1 MAVVITQLICN
12 KIKKINHRRIKMSRI
27 HFEKLTPKQDVDLN
41 IYNEALDYV
50 FKNSD
55 ITNVAISGSYSSGK
69 SSVIKSYKINH
80 KEYKFLHILLASFET
95 TVSAQKK
102 DDETDHNST
111 TNENTKIEEPA
122 LEGKI
127 LNQLLHQINPSRIP
141 QTNFRVKKNI
151 SEKSIIKVAAFI
163 WIFIICLLHILFF
176 DKWELLVSELIQIK
190 YLSFLDLT
198 TSAVSLLMS
207 GICLIGVTGYF
218 IFSVMK
224 IQKNKNLFKRF
235 SVQGNEIEI
244 FEKSDES
251 YFDKYLNEVLYLF
264 DNSGADVIVFED
276 MDRYNVNE
284 IFQRLREVNTL
295 VNVKRIKENRIPL
308 RFFYLLRDD
317 IFVSKDRTKFFDF
330 MIPVIPVIDSSN
342 SYDQFIEHF
351 KRGGI
356 FNKLDNQFL
365 QRIALYV
372 DDMRILKNIYNEFMI
387 YYSRIGTTDQDHNKL
402 LAMIVYKNIFPRDFA
417 ETQLNNGFV
426 FTVIN
431 SKEDIIDSEIDD
443 INNHINELKNKIEVC
458 NKEHLEK
465 VEELGKIYYITYYGG
480 SGYIDTS
487 NPDYIRRKEIV
498 SLIENKRIDELKNKI
513 SQLEFEKAEIR
524 NKKIHQLISRENEK
538 QVFSISYSDFMGNEN
553 DFYEVKTSE
562 YFDLIKYL
570 IRDGYIDE
578 TYEDYMTYFYP
589 NSLTANDKK
598 FVRSVTDKKAKEWDY
613 KVDNPKL
620 VISMLREVDFREL
633 ETLNFS
639 LLYYLCSGSQEN
651 KNKLIQLIKQ
661 LRYGKYFKFI
671 QSYLEQS
678 PNIISVVKNIN
689 HYWSE
694 FLSEIIQRTEFSYEE
709 IKNYILTTL
718 YYCSKED
725 IDKINQEGFLS
736 NYISDDADFL
746 NIENP
751 QIEHL
756 IKEFIRLE
764 IEFKTIN
771 YAEVHKDFF
780 EAIYRKRLYQFSYE
794 NIVLMLSTIYNI
806 EDLDRIKHQN
816 YSLIM
821 KSSDSKLAEYVLDEI
836 DSYITLYLDNCHNEV
851 SDEMDD
857 ALKLINNADITLSKR
872 EKYIQ
877 YLTTNLKDIVRIGNT
892 NFWPLVLE
900 KCLVD
905 YNEENILEYYFN
917 SDEGLDDNLVSF
929 INSNMN
935 YKLNFSVQDIEDNF
949 GKEKSEEF
957 FNDLIVSNNM
967 YTQKYQEIIES
978 IGYRFNDFTSTDIS
992 EEKIKVL
999 VLLEIVKMT
1008 TVNVEFMRNNYNSIF
1023 IYFVENNIE
1032 EYTETLRDSSPL
1044 THEEILEL
1052 LNRNIND
1059 EFKISLLHQTSMPI
1073 SVFNENYSDTVKE
1086 HIIRHNFDTDD
1097 FEELVNE
1104 YISYDGMIQLAI
1116 FDLCIKSI
1124 EDVIDSELHL
1134 PDELFILLISEDTL
1148 YKKYKINILSNAIE
1162 RISKEKF
1169 KKYVEIIK
1177 CEEYSKIFLNTG
1189 RLPRVEIND
1198 YNERL
1203 LDKLKE
1209 RDWIYDYIQED
1220 NMYKIERVTKGR
1232 RVGLSTELL

>member
-1 MAVVITQLICN
+1 
-12 KIKKINHRRIKMSRI
+12 MSRI
-27 HFEKLTPKQDVDLN
+27 HFEKLTPTQYVDLN

-50 FKNSD
+50 FKNND

-69 SSVIKSYKINH
+69 SSVIKSYKRNH

-95 TVSAQKK
+95 TGNTKKK
-102 DDETDHNST
+102 DDETNQNST
-111 TNENTKIEEPA
+111 MNENTKIEEPA

-127 LNQLLHQINPSRIP
+127 LNQLLHQIDPSKIP

-151 SEKSIIKVAAFI
+151 SEKSIIKVTAFI
-163 WIFIICLLHILFF
+163 VIFIICLLHILFF
-176 DKWELLVSELIQIK
+176 AKWELLVSELIQIK
-190 YLSFLDLT
+190 NLSFFDLT
-198 TSAVSLLMS
+198 TSVVSLLAS
-207 GICLIGVTGYF
+207 GTGLIGIIGYF

-244 FEKSDES
+244 FERSDES

-276 MDRYNVNE
+276 MDRYNANE

-295 VNVKRIKENRIPL
+295 VNVKRMKENRIPL

-330 MIPVIPVIDSSN
+330 MVPVVPVIDSSN

-351 KRGGI
+351 KKGGI

-387 YYSRIGTTDQDHNKL
+387 YYSRIGNTDQDHNKL

-417 ETQLNNGFV
+417 ETQLNKGFV

-431 SKEDIIDSEIDD
+431 SKEDIINSEIGD
-443 INNHINELKNKIEVC
+443 INNHINELESKIELC
-458 NKEHLEK
+458 NKEHLQN
-465 VEELGKIYYITYYGG
+465 VDELGMIYSTTDYRGHRHINT
-480 SGYIDTS
+480 T
-487 NPDYIRRKEIV
+487 NPDYIKRKEIV
-498 SLIENKRIDELKNKI
+498 GLIKNKQIDELKNKI
-513 SQLEFEKAEIR
+513 AQLEFEKTEIR

-538 QVFSISYSDFMGNEN
+538 QVFSISYSDFVGNEN

-598 FVRSVTDKKAKEWDY
+598 FVRSVTDKKAKEWYY

-639 LLYYLCSGSQEN
+639 LLHYLCSDSQDN
-651 KNKLIQLIKQ
+651 KNKLMQLIKQ
-661 LRYGKYFKFI
+661 LKTGKLYKFM

-678 PNIISVVKNIN
+678 SNVIPVVKNIN

-725 IDKINQEGFLS
+725 VDKINQEGFLS

-751 QIEHL
+751 KIQHL
-756 IKEFIRLE
+756 INEFNRLKVK
-764 IEFKTIN
+764 FKAIN
-771 YAEVHKDFF
+771 YAEAHKDFF
-780 EAIYRKRLYQFSYE
+780 EAIYQNGLYELSYE
-794 NIVLMLSTIYNI
+794 NIELMLSTIYCI
-806 EDLDRIKHQN
+806 EDSDRVKHQN

-821 KSSDSKLAEYVLDEI
+821 KSPNSKLAEYVEDEI
-836 DSYITLYLDNCHNEV
+836 DSYMTLYLDNCNDEV

-857 ALKLINNADITLSKR
+857 ALRLINNSDITLSKR
-872 EKYIQ
+872 EEYIQ
-877 YLTTNLKDIVRIGNT
+877 YLITNLKDIVKIDNT
-892 NFWPLVLE
+892 DLWPLVLE
-900 KCLVD
+900 KHLVD

-917 SDEGLDDNLVSF
+917 SGEGLDDNLISF
-929 INSNMN
+929 INSNIN
-935 YKLNFSVQDIEDNF
+935 YKLNFSVEDIEENF

-957 FNDLIVSNNM
+957 FNDLIVSNNI

-978 IGYRFNDFTSTDIS
+978 IGYRFNDLTFTDIS

-1008 TVNVEFMRNNYNSIF
+1008 TVNVEFMRNNYNSTF
-1023 IYFVENNIE
+1023 IYFIENNIE
-1032 EYTETLRDSSPL
+1032 EYTEILSDSTPL

-1052 LNRNIND
+1052 LNQNIND
-1059 EFKISLLHQTSMPI
+1059 EFKISLLHQTSTPI

-1086 HIIRHNFDTDD
+1086 HIIRHNLDTDD
-1097 FEELVNE
+1097 FNELVNK
-1104 YISYDGMIQLAI
+1104 YVSYDGIIQLAI
-1116 FDLCIKSI
+1116 FDLCIENI

-1134 PDELFILLISEDTL
+1134 SDELFISLISEGTL
-1148 YKKYKINILSNAIE
+1148 DKKYKINILSNVIE
-1162 RISKEKF
+1162 RMSKEEF
-1169 KKYVEIIK
+1169 KKYIEIIN

-1189 RLPRVEIND
+1189 RLPRVKIND

-1209 RDWIYDYIQED
+1209 RNWIYDYIQED

-1232 RVGLSTELL
+1232 RVALSAELL